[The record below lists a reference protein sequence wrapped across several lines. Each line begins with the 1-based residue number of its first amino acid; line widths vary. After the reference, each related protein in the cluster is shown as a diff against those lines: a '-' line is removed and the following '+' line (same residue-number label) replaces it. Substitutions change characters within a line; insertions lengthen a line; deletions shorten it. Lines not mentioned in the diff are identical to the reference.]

1 MKKLLISSL
10 MLVAVACAAIASTAL
25 AGNGRGG
32 AAGLLYQFR
41 GELVSTSDSS
51 VTITVE
57 GGNHAALKAMLGQT
71 QNQTFT
77 VGDKTEVLL
86 WSKGVPT
93 VGKTSDLKAGDWI
106 VVNVRAKRGSSL
118 GDVEANAAGI
128 VADHASAPTGKAKPL
143 FLFRGT
149 VDGPQSGGHVA
160 LHVKGGN
167 RNALRLL
174 IGQSA
179 DQTFTYD
186 ANTVF
191 LLWQGKVPT
200 VIDASQLKAGDRI
213 TVRVR
218 APKRSTLSQVE
229 ATPAKHV
236 GDHEPANAPD
246 KA

>member
-1 MKKLLISSL
+1 MTKHLRTTLTL
-10 MLVAVACAAIASTAL
+10 AVVVFAAFAATAV
-25 AGNGRGG
+25 AGNGKGG
-32 AAGLLYQFR
+32 GHGMLYQFR
-41 GELVSTSDSS
+41 GELVSSSTSS

-77 VGDKTEVLL
+77 VGDTTEVLL
-86 WSKGVPT
+86 WSKGIPT
-93 VGKTSDLKAGDWI
+93 VGHVSDLKSGDWV
-106 VVNVRAKRGSSL
+106 VVNVRAKPNSSL

-149 VDGPQSGGHVA
+149 VDGAQSGGHVA

-167 RNALRLL
+167 RLALRLL
-174 IGQSA
+174 IGQSS
-179 DQTFTYD
+179 DQTFSYD
-186 ANTVF
+186 ANTIF

-213 TVRVR
+213 TVRIR
-218 APKRSTLSQVE
+218 AAHDSTLSQVE